1 MVLIRLE
8 LDHRRQ
14 EVPLI
19 LSFCSERRVQH
30 VAASNSTTGWQFENQ
45 VTYFQLF
52 FICVNTLIFLLQ
64 PLETFYNCQSSLV
77 SHTHKQDNMG
87 LHFVCVFMS
96 YTRHRGWSQS
106 RLSHLLHSEDYGWPI
121 TLLLS
126 LINEDNELLLLPTKP
141 WCSSAGEER
150 ERGVLGRVWQI
161 EGERVRKEEIAQ
173 RNQCEWRR
181 LWCLQKPEHR
191 DDCWPWGFA
200 CTFVQRAEVC
210 LPLHLCV
217 SCLLTTSSVSV
228 GPLQRLG
235 RATVTD
241 APDCQLVSIVK
252 TTS

>member
-45 VTYFQLF
+45 VTYFRLF

-64 PLETFYNCQSSLV
+64 PLEAFYNCQSSLV
-77 SHTHKQDNMG
+77 SQTHKQDNMG

-150 ERGVLGRVWQI
+150 ERGAGPRVTDRGRESKEGRDCTEKSVW
-161 EGERVRKEEIAQ
+161 VKEVMVFTKAWTQ
-173 RNQCEWRR
+173 RW
-181 LWCLQKPEHR
+181 
-191 DDCWPWGFA
+191 
-200 CTFVQRAEVC
+200 
-210 LPLHLCV
+210 
-217 SCLLTTSSVSV
+217 LLTLGLCMHICPASWSVSASAFV
-228 GPLQRLG
+228 CICVCSPPVLYLWAHYR
-235 RATVTD
+235 D
-241 APDCQLVSIVK
+241 
-252 TTS
+252 